1 MIYNIWDLN
10 LKNSIISK
18 PFELKN
24 LGINI
29 MKDLID
35 IGVELV
41 CVFTQLFLHW
51 NNLLQKHLDKYS
63 FKKYQNG

>member
-1 MIYNIWDLN
+1 
-10 LKNSIISK
+10 
-18 PFELKN
+18 
-24 LGINI
+24 
-29 MKDLID
+29 MKDLIV

-51 NNLLQKHLDKYS
+51 DNLLQKHLDKYS

>member
-1 MIYNIWDLN
+1 VIYNIWDFRI
-10 LKNSIISK
+10 KNSIVSK
-18 PFELKN
+18 PFELKK
-24 LGINI
+24 LGTNI

-51 NNLLQKHLDKYS
+51 NNLLQNNLDKYD
-63 FKKYQNG
+63 FKKYWNG